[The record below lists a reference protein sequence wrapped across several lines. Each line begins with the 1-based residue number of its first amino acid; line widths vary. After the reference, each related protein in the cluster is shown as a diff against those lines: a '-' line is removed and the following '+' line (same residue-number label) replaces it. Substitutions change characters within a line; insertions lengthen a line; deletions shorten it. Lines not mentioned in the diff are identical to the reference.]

1 MLIQCLIALKM
12 SSLELLNFA
21 YYKFGKAILIYDF
34 LRSFLANKGK
44 SLRTMAAIPYT
55 SRTIGHAEPMN
66 YGVKLG
72 KKDLANHQ

>member
-1 MLIQCLIALKM
+1 MLIQCLIANT

-21 YYKFGKAILIYDF
+21 YLCGFGKAILIYNL

-44 SLRTMAAIPYT
+44 SLTTMEAIPYT

-66 YGVKLG
+66 YGI
-72 KKDLANHQ
+72 